1 MGNSVRYGSYDH
13 HSFGEQ
19 SRTNLQL
26 LIGFLEH
33 KGLFDGNERADKW
46 GGGSGMIRRRI
57 KNLLA
62 KVYRKIW
69 LRIGKVIKKID
80 IYQKLL
86 MMGGGA

>member
-19 SRTNLQL
+19 SHTNLQL
-26 LIGFLEH
+26 IVGFLEH
-33 KGLFDGNERADKW
+33 KGLFDGNERADKR

-80 IYQKLL
+80 IYKKLL
-86 MMGGGA
+86 VMGGGA